1 LPLSEKFNKSGTQ
14 KKPVVL
20 LAPLDWGLGHATRCI
35 PVIQY
40 LIRQGCKVIVAGE
53 GNQQKLLQNEFKNLH
68 FEPLRGYRLK
78 YGSGSYSTIL
88 KIILQIPKI
97 LASIKNEKTWVNK
110 FLEKHKVDVIISDNR
125 YGFYSSA
132 VPSVFITHQLRI
144 KTPFGRLAESVLQ
157 KFNYRL
163 IERFSECWVPD
174 NEGAANLAGELSHP
188 ANLPG
193 IPVKY
198 IGRLTRL
205 QPDFTAREHG
215 YLLMILSGPEP
226 QRTIFEKIL
235 LKELSSY
242 HGPAI
247 LVRGLPA
254 EQAAAVSQFKNLVIH
269 NYLPSSRLY
278 DVINEAGY
286 IISRPGYS
294 TVMDI
299 TGRNRKNIFVP
310 TPGQSEQEY
319 LARYLGAQKM
329 CIYYKQKDFS
339 LSRALEE
346 AKDTSFK
353 TVLIP
358 PGNLESVVGELI
370 GDLQNSAF

>member
-1 LPLSEKFNKSGTQ
+1 LLLSEKFKESVTQ
-14 KKPVVL
+14 KPVILV
-20 LAPLDWGLGHATRCI
+20 APLDWGLGHATRCI
-35 PVIQY
+35 PIIQY
-40 LIRQGCKVIVAGE
+40 LIRIGCDVIVASE
-53 GNQQKLLQNEFKNLH
+53 GNQQKLLQKEYKNLR

-78 YGSGSYSTIL
+78 YGRSSYTTIL
-88 KIILQIPKI
+88 KIILQVPKI
-97 LASIKNEKTWVNK
+97 LAAIKAEKIWVKN

-125 YGFYSSA
+125 YGFYHPG

-144 KTPFGRLAESVLQ
+144 KTPFGRIAESILQ
-157 KFNYRL
+157 KLNYRL

-174 NEGAANLAGELSHP
+174 ARGADNLAGELSHP
-188 ANLPG
+188 ADLPG
-193 IPVKY
+193 LPVKY

-205 QPDFTAREHG
+205 QPDFTVQEGG
-215 YLLMILSGPEP
+215 YLLAILSGPEP
-226 QRTIFEKIL
+226 QRSIFEKIL
-235 LKELSSY
+235 LRELSTY

-254 EQAAAVSQFKNLVIH
+254 EQAAPVNQLKNLVIH
-269 NYLPSSRLY
+269 NYLPTSGLY
-278 DVINEAGY
+278 DAINGAGY

-319 LARYLGAQKM
+319 LARYLAARKM

-339 LSRALEE
+339 LQKALDE
-346 AKDTSFK
+346 AKNGAFE
-353 TVLIP
+353 TVSIP
-358 PGNLESVVGELI
+358 PGEFESVVGGLVNK
-370 GDLQNSAF
+370 LQDSAF